1 MKKLCFLFFALLF
14 LVGCQKNGSTQTGT
28 AENTA
33 ANAESVAV
41 DAAEAP
47 ADEANALAQDDVSA
61 TTEAE
66 PEEPQEE
73 QPQTFYEAYAV
84 ALTADGSDLQ
94 MKESPESDEIVA
106 SIPYGHLVK
115 IYNEKTEEK
124 DTIDGITD
132 YWYKAYCNLDYDKSY
147 TGWVFGGH
155 LSKILNAMPYEVYT
169 QYKGCWDISYA
180 VEIAQEPYDVI
191 LSGDDAHV
199 AALFAFGILDI
210 NKMYESPDK
219 TEAEYPAALAVRRST
234 PFVLKSLL
242 LNGATLEQSNSEDN
256 VLFLAARKFNSE
268 FVRTCLRYAK
278 ADVNF
283 VDKDG
288 RTALYHAVK
297 NRNYETARALL
308 QNGAD
313 PNIGTETPFELAKDD
328 EWFTNLLA
336 DYKEI
341 YERNQKG
348 FSMETRQW
356 SNIEKTTIQ
365 KNDFTLNEIVEY
377 NKDGSISYWFQIKDT
392 DYFIERFY
400 NGLNFKNKTLRDGEE
415 KSHEGELKKPV
426 SVNFNDV
433 ENRWYNDWSNWETVK
448 NDKGQIIKYVRDDN
462 LMQLMEYDEKGNI
475 LWVDGYGFDEYYENE
490 YYDNGQLKRISRYRY
505 RYNTGDL

>member
-1 MKKLCFLFFALLF
+1 MKKLCFLLFALLF
-14 LVGCQKNGSTQTGT
+14 LTGCQKNSTQADT

-33 ANAESVAV
+33 ANAEPVAV
-41 DAAEAP
+41 EAAEEAATP
-47 ADEANALAQDDVSA
+47 ADTLEQDNVSA

-94 MKESPESDEIVA
+94 MKESPESEEIVA

-124 DTIDGITD
+124 DTIDGISD
-132 YWYKAYCNLDYDKSY
+132 YWYRAYCNLDNDRAY
-147 TGWVFGGH
+147 TGWVFGGQ

-191 LSGDDAHV
+191 LSGNDEHV
-199 AALFAFGILDI
+199 AALFAFGILEI
-210 NKMYESPDK
+210 NKKYESPDK

-268 FVRTCLRYAK
+268 FARTCLKYAQ

-283 VDKDG
+283 VDKNG
-288 RTALYHAVK
+288 YTALYHAVK

-308 QNGAD
+308 QYGAD
-313 PNIGTETPFELAKDD
+313 PNIGSETPFEIAKDD
-328 EWFTNLLA
+328 AWFTNLLA
-336 DYKEI
+336 EYKEI
-341 YERNQKG
+341 YAQNQKG

-356 SNIEKTTIQ
+356 SDIDKTVIQ
-365 KNDFTLNEIVEY
+365 KKDFTLNEIVEY
-377 NKDGSISYWFQIKDT
+377 NKDGYTTYIFIAM
-392 DYFIERFY
+392 DYEHPLQENFY
-400 NGLNFKNKTLRDGEE
+400 TETEVKTKYLSDDEE
-415 KSHEGELKKPV
+415 QSHEGELKKPV

-505 RYNTGDL
+505 GYNTGDL

>member
-1 MKKLCFLFFALLF
+1 MKKLCFLLFALLF
-14 LVGCQKNGSTQTGT
+14 LAGCQKNSTQADT
-28 AENTA
+28 AENA
-33 ANAESVAV
+33 AASAEPVAV
-41 DAAEAP
+41 DAAATP
-47 ADEANALAQDDVSA
+47 ADALAQDDVSA

-66 PEEPQEE
+66 PVEPQEE
-73 QPQTFYEAYAV
+73 QSNKFYEAYAV
-84 ALTADGSDLQ
+84 SLTADGSALQ
-94 MKESPESDEIVA
+94 MKKSPESDEIVA

-132 YWYKAYCNLDYDKSY
+132 YWYRAYCNLDYDKSY

-191 LSGDDAHV
+191 LSGNDEHV
-199 AALFAFGILDI
+199 AALFAFGILEI

-256 VLFLAARKFNSE
+256 VLFLAAKKFNSE
-268 FVRTCLRYAK
+268 FARTCLKYAK

-297 NRNYETARALL
+297 NRNYETARALM
-308 QNGAD
+308 QYGAD

-328 EWFTNLLA
+328 EWFTNLLTE
-336 DYKEI
+336 YKEI

-356 SNIEKTTIQ
+356 SDIEKTTIQ

-400 NGLNFKNKTLRDGEE
+400 NGLNFKNKTLRDDEE

-433 ENRWYNDWSNWETVK
+433 ENRWDNDWSNWKTVK

-505 RYNTGDL
+505 GYNTGDL